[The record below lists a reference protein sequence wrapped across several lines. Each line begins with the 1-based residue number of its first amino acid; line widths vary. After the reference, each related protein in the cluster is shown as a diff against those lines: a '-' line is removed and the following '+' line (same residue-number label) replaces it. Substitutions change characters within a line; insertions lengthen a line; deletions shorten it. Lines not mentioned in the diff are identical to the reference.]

1 MNHAQH
7 RGATLVRGARVI
19 GARPGGVLL
28 ALAMVVA
35 ALVTASAVRAAE
47 LRALVGGTLVD
58 GYGGAPIPDSVIL
71 IDGERI
77 SAIGR
82 VGELAVPEGAEVVST
97 AGLTVLPGL
106 IDLQVRLAQLGH
118 GDPARRN
125 GVYLPL
131 AERVV
136 MPATARQLLYAGVT
150 SARDVGSPL
159 EAALSVRSRIREGR
173 IPGPTLWVSGPA
185 LEPMPLPGAALPRW
199 AVKGAADARAKA
211 ERLVHAGVD
220 FLLVAG
226 AADLAADELAAIGVV
241 AATTGTP
248 WYGEVRRDADVAAAL
263 AAGAHGL
270 VGFGAGAT
278 ATFPDEALSALG
290 LRAARNARVPW
301 TAAVSPLVNYEWL
314 RANPAPL
321 DDAGWREHL
330 PPIIADDVRASLRDL
345 EGVTGLDMPA
355 LRRPLVGPRLKAA
368 RAAGA
373 QLLVGSDAGAPAQLT
388 SRATWQEVEALV
400 LDGGLTP
407 LEAIGAATIE
417 AAAAMGA
424 QLETG
429 SISVGKYADI
439 IAVRGDPLRHVERL
453 QDIAIVFRHG
463 RRYR

>member
-1 MNHAQH
+1 MKNAQC
-7 RGATLVRGARVI
+7 RST
-19 GARPGGVLL
+19 LL
-28 ALAMVVA
+28 ALAMAVA
-35 ALVTASAVRAAE
+35 ALVTTSAACGAE

-58 GYGGAPIPDSVIL
+58 GYGGPPVPDSVIL

-77 SAIGR
+77 SAVGR
-82 VGELAVPEGAEVVST
+82 VGVLAVPEGAQVVST

-118 GDPARRN
+118 GDAAHWN
-125 GVYLPL
+125 EVYLPL

-136 MPATARQLLYAGVT
+136 MPAAAQQLLLAGVT

-159 EAALSVRSRIREGR
+159 EAALSVRARIREGR

-185 LEPMPLPGAALPRW
+185 LEPVPLPGAAPPRF
-199 AVKGAADARAKA
+199 AVKGAADARVKA

-226 AADLAADELAAIGVV
+226 AADLAAEELAAIGAV
-241 AATTGTP
+241 AATAGTP

-263 AAGAHGL
+263 AAGARGL
-270 VGFGAGAT
+270 VGFGTGAT
-278 ATFPDEALSALG
+278 ASFPDEALAALG
-290 LRAARNARVPW
+290 RRTAPVPW

-314 RANPAPL
+314 LANPGPL
-321 DDAGWREHL
+321 DAAGWRERL
-330 PPIIADDVRASLRDL
+330 PPIIADDVRASLRDMA
-345 EGVTGLDMPA
+345 GVTGLDMPA

-373 QLLVGSDAGAPAQLT
+373 QLLVGSDAGAPAHLT

-429 SISVGKYADI
+429 SVSVGKYADI

-453 QDIAIVFRHG
+453 QDVEIVFRHG
-463 RRYR
+463 LRYR